1 MKFSLTTQDI
11 LKLKTD
17 CLVLPLVS
25 NAPFSIITKK
35 LDNYSTGL
43 LSKIKDSG
51 DINGSREYTTF
62 FLEKSSTVNQRLL
75 VINAGKTKKLSV
87 DELRNLLDTIFA
99 AIQTTNSKTATI
111 ILDEISVNGHDK
123 NWLLEQTVIAL
134 SAAAYQFSDYKNNT
148 KPLSL
153 EEINLTTNKANQRK
167 QQKVL
172 QQALAL
178 VAGINFTKDL
188 GNTPCN
194 IATPNYLVKQAKSLA
209 KQYNKLSVKILNEP
223 DLERLKMNTLLAVGQ
238 GSKQSSHLVELHYKG
253 TVANKAPIILVGK
266 GVTFDTGG
274 ISLKPAANMKDLKYD
289 MCGGATVFGV
299 VRAIVEQGLPIN
311 VIGLIPTVENMPDGN
326 SFKPGDVIT
335 SMSGQTVE
343 IVNTDA
349 EGRLILCDALTY
361 AKKFKPKTVIDIAT
375 LTGAMM
381 VALGPVNNGL
391 FTTDD
396 DLAKDLQQAAKSSTD
411 KTWRMPLEIDYQK
424 MMDSKIADMQNCGP
438 RDAGS
443 VTAACFLQRFV
454 DNDQSWAHLDVAG
467 TAHQRNN
474 PIGATGRPVPLL
486 VEYLRQQSKKH

>member
-11 LKLKTD
+11 FKLKTD
-17 CLVLPLVS
+17 CLVLPVVN
-25 NAPFSIITKK
+25 NAPFSMITKK
-35 LDNYSTGL
+35 IDNYSAGL
-43 LSKIKDSG
+43 LSKIKNSG
-51 DINGSREYTTF
+51 DIDGSCEYTAL
-62 FLEKSSTVNQRLL
+62 FLEKSSVANQRLL

-87 DELRNLLDTIFA
+87 DELKKLLNAIFA
-99 AIQTTNSKTATI
+99 ALKTTNSKTATI

-123 NWLLEQTVIAL
+123 NWLLEQTVITL
-134 SAAAYQFSDYKNNT
+134 SAAAYQFNDYKSNV
-148 KPLSL
+148 KSLSL
-153 EEINLTTNKANQRK
+153 EEINFITNKANQRK
-167 QQKVL
+167 QQKIL
-172 QQALAL
+172 QQALSL
-178 VAGINFTKDL
+178 VVGINFTKDL

-194 IATPNYLVKQAKSLA
+194 IATPSYLVKQAKNLA
-209 KQYNKLSVKILNEP
+209 KQCKKLSVKVLNEP

-238 GSKQSSHLVELHYKG
+238 GSKQASHLIELHYKG
-253 TVANKAPIILVGK
+253 STTNKAPIVLVGK

-299 VRAIVEQGLPIN
+299 VRAIIEQDLPIN

-349 EGRLILCDALTY
+349 EGRLILCDTLTY

-381 VALGPVNNGL
+381 VALGPINNGL

-396 DLAKDLQQAAKSSTD
+396 NLAKDLQQAAKNSTD

-454 DNDQSWAHLDVAG
+454 NAEQSWAHLDVAG

-486 VEYLRQQSKKH
+486 VEYLRQQSKKY